1 MVARLYGI
9 VLILGIAALY
19 LVRCVQRDRVN
30 GLRYGMAM
38 TGKALIA
45 LVAAYAA
52 MTYLHST

>member
-9 VLILGIAALY
+9 ALILAIAAMY
-19 LVRCVQRDRVN
+19 VVRCVQRDRVN

-45 LVAAYAA
+45 LVAGYAA
-52 MTYLHST
+52 MTYLHYT